1 MVKADEI
8 KKFEIGFDKPKLL
21 KDYGYGGEVTI
32 QIFYLEK
39 SGNYL
44 GMYNLTR
51 TGTNAIE
58 AFLEEVNTFYILYEE
73 GQPSKYFGVNRNFM
87 NYLKEIKEET
97 ITLKIMIYFRDKVG
111 YEKFGDP
118 INLLK
123 PFFLK
128 VDNKLYYENSNKEL
142 EAKKAAE
149 EKAAEEKAKKEKKKG
164 SPVLRKLL
172 GR

>member
-1 MVKADEI
+1 MKKYILIVALLIVSTSNSQIKVKVNDNLIAENSVIKAQEI

-32 QIFYLEK
+32 EISYLEK

-51 TGTNAIE
+51 SGTNAIE

-73 GQPSKYFGVNRNFM
+73 GQPSKDFGLNRNFTK
-87 NYLKEIKEET
+87 YLKEIKEES
-97 ITLKIMIYFRDKVG
+97 ITLKISLYFRDKIG

-128 VDNKLYYENSNKEL
+128 VDNKLNF
-142 EAKKAAE
+142 
-149 EKAAEEKAKKEKKKG
+149 EKQ
-164 SPVLRKLL
+164 
-172 GR
+172 

>member
-1 MVKADEI
+1 
-8 KKFEIGFDKPKLL
+8 
-21 KDYGYGGEVTI
+21 
-32 QIFYLEK
+32 
-39 SGNYL
+39 
-44 GMYNLTR
+44 
-51 TGTNAIE
+51 
-58 AFLEEVNTFYILYEE
+58 
-73 GQPSKYFGVNRNFM
+73 M